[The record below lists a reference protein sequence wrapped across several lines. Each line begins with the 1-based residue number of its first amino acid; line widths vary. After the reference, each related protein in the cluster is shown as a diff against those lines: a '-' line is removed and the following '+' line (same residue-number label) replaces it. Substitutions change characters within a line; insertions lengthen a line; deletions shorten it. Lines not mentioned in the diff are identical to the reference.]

1 MSILERLFSESPF
14 RALSEH
20 SAKVHECV
28 ELIRPIVEA
37 ILTEDFE
44 KTNELHDLMSK
55 TEHEADL
62 IKTEIRE
69 MLSSGVML
77 AVKRDDLSHYL
88 AYQDDVAD
96 AAEDFAVVASIRKTT
111 IHPEL
116 KDDLRAFAEQVIK
129 VSETMLEMATNL
141 SVVAQGGFGGRTAKK
156 VIQGTIQLGEE
167 EWEADK
173 LQRKFA
179 RHCYVLEEQLDP
191 VTIMFYE
198 KICTTLSAIA
208 NKAENTGKFL
218 HMLIAHR

>member
-14 RALSEH
+14 RALSQHTE
-20 SAKVHECV
+20 KVHECV

-37 ILTEDFE
+37 LLEENFD
-44 KTNELHDLMSK
+44 KTNELQYQMSK

-62 IKTEIRE
+62 IKTQIRE

-77 AVKRDDLSHYL
+77 AVKREDLSHYL

-96 AAEDFAVVASIRKTT
+96 AAEDFAVVASIRKTK

-116 KDDLRAFAEQVIK
+116 TDDLRAFAEQVIHT
-129 VSETMLEMATNL
+129 SETMLKMATNL
-141 SVVAQGGFGGRTAKK
+141 GVVARGGFGGRDAKT
-156 VIQGTIQLGEE
+156 VIEGAIQLGEE
-167 EWEADK
+167 EWQADK

-179 RHCYVLEEQLDP
+179 RHCYELEEQLDP

-198 KICTTLSAIA
+198 KICSTLSAIA